1 MPLCILLMIL
11 GIVAVHFGGRPIKT
25 IHKET
30 SEKSDPMLSE
40 YRNVWLENK
49 SINSDYAGQIIF
61 NSGLI
66 DLPFVQAKDVY
77 DQNGNAYVFYTAEGE
92 TVVDIDEYTGNDV
105 YIWKNWKTGA
115 YDRYEEGGSVF
126 MDYRNTLEDRNLI
139 LYGHHF
145 ARDYDPSG
153 SKQFTP
159 LDLLLKE
166 ENYDRNSSLKLVLDN
181 QIRTYEICAVLIL
194 DVREEEQLEIVN
206 TDANHDSESFKDYVA
221 LIERLSVYDTGKRV
235 REKDSLLTLITCI
248 EHRPELRQAVICS
261 EVSRKFYAD

>member
-1 MPLCILLMIL
+1 MYSIRQKEKLL
-11 GIVAVHFGGRPIKT
+11 
-25 IHKET
+25 
-30 SEKSDPMLSE
+30 
-40 YRNVWLENK
+40 
-49 SINSDYAGQIIF
+49 SIDN
-61 NSGLI
+61 
-66 DLPFVQAKDVY
+66 
-77 DQNGNAYVFYTAEGE
+77 
-92 TVVDIDEYTGNDV
+92 YTGNDV

-126 MDYRNTLEDRNLI
+126 MDYRNTLEDCNLI
-139 LYGHHF
+139 IYGHHF

-166 ENYDRNSSLKLVLDN
+166 ENYYRNSSLKLVLDN

-194 DVREEEQLEIVN
+194 DAREEEQLEIVN
-206 TDANHDSESFKDYVA
+206 TDANHDFESFKDYAA
-221 LIERLSVYDTGKRV
+221 LIERLSVYDTGKRA

>member
-1 MPLCILLMIL
+1 
-11 GIVAVHFGGRPIKT
+11 
-25 IHKET
+25 
-30 SEKSDPMLSE
+30 
-40 YRNVWLENK
+40 
-49 SINSDYAGQIIF
+49 
-61 NSGLI
+61 
-66 DLPFVQAKDVY
+66 
-77 DQNGNAYVFYTAEGE
+77 
-92 TVVDIDEYTGNDV
+92 
-105 YIWKNWKTGA
+105 
-115 YDRYEEGGSVF
+115 